1 MAVVVRGIALVVVL
15 PVRLAWELL
24 AAIGRGLHRWV
35 FAPTIRFVDRWLLRP
50 LGWLLRHLI
59 WVPLLWAAR
68 AASWLWR
75 TLVWLPLAW
84 LGDGVAWLWRTAL
97 WPPLRWCGRRL
108 ARVRAGAAEPGAA
121 AAVVRART
129 GLAGVDPR
137 PGAAVLPAVGAAG
150 LAGPGAH
157 PARPAD
163 PGHVE
168 PVAVRLACRSAVVL
182 GWAWRVAGRIL
193 WWCWALTLR
202 PVWLAGR
209 WLWRVAVVPVG
220 RAVRTT
226 WRATVTP
233 AVRWLRR
240 SVLEP
245 ARQATRE
252 ALATLGLRR

>member
-1 MAVVVRGIALVVVL
+1 MAVVVRVIALVVVL

-24 AAIGRGLHRWV
+24 TATGRGLYRWV
-35 FAPTIRFVDRWLLRP
+35 LAPTIRFVDRWLLRP
-50 LGWLLRHLI
+50 LGWLLRHLVWI
-59 WVPLLWAAR
+59 PLLWAAR

-75 TLVWLPLAW
+75 ALVWLPLSW
-84 LGDGVAWLWRTAL
+84 LGDGVAWLWRNAL
-97 WPPLRWCGRRL
+97 WPPLRWCGRSL
-108 ARVRAGAAEPGAA
+108 ARLSRWCGLGLVWLVSILILVPLYYLLWVPLARLVR
-121 AAVVRART
+121 
-129 GLAGVDPR
+129 
-137 PGAAVLPAVGAAG
+137 VLTP
-150 LAGPGAH
+150 
-157 PARPAD
+157 PARLI
-163 PGHVE
+163 
-168 PVAVRLACRSAVVL
+168 LATLSRWLSALARRSAVVL
-182 GWAWRVAGRIL
+182 GWAWRAAGRIL

-233 AVRWLRR
+233 AARWLRR

-252 ALATLGLRR
+252 ALTALGLRR